1 MGPQILTSTTSPSAV
16 ISPPWLSSSL
26 ASLQARRMQKIL
38 CFRSKTFCQWK
49 GRCPEKLS
57 PCSDVYDLRG
67 SCASQLMPPYY
78 IWGPPTWTLEN
89 SSNTLIFTTISPSVM
104 AATLLHFVMCGLA
117 TPSFKSQVITPTWS
131 HSFKTRI
138 CNGGGNKASQA
149 SLHQGHSAKKQQTH

>member
-1 MGPQILTSTTSPSAV
+1 MGPQILTSTTPPSVV

-26 ASLQARRMQKIL
+26 ASLQARRMQNIL
-38 CFRSKTFCQWK
+38 RFRSKTFCQWK

-67 SCASQLMPPYY
+67 SCASQFMPPYY
-78 IWGPPTWTLEN
+78 IYMRPPPRGLWRTPQTR
-89 SSNTLIFTTISPSVM
+89 FTTISPSVM

-131 HSFKTRI
+131 HRFKTRI

-149 SLHQGHSAKKQQTH
+149 SLHQTH